1 MNGKKPAL
9 GRGLGAILPGSDSDS
24 SNSEFNSAISSNN
37 KLPVDQIEANPF
49 QPRTEF
55 EEGALKELSESIKI
69 HGIIQPLTVRRLG
82 NNVYQLISGE
92 RRLKAS
98 RMAGL
103 LEVPAYIIDT
113 DNQGMMEMALIE
125 NIQRENLN
133 AIEIAISYKRLIEEC
148 SLKQEELA
156 QRVSKERSTVTNYI
170 RLLKLPPEI
179 QAGIRD
185 NVITMGH
192 AKALISIEH
201 VENQL
206 LLYKEIVNKQ
216 LSVRKAEALVK
227 TLNENKRISS
237 NTPTTQLQLPLY
249 IRNLQD
255 QLSSH
260 FETKIQFKPKGEGKG
275 EIIIPYLSNDDLNRI
290 LEIIG

>member
-1 MNGKKPAL
+1 MNIKKPAL
-9 GRGLGAILPGSDSDS
+9 GRGLGAILPGSDTEI
-24 SNSEFNSAISSNN
+24 NKEYNSAISGNN
-37 KLPVDQIEANPF
+37 KLPIEQIEANPY
-49 QPRTEF
+49 QPRTAF
-55 EEGALKELSESIKI
+55 EEVALSELSESIKI

-98 RMAGL
+98 KLAGL
-103 LEVPAYIIDT
+103 KEVPAYIIDT

-148 SLKQEELA
+148 QLKQEELA
-156 QRVSKERSTVTNYI
+156 HRVSKERSTVTNYI

-185 NVITMGH
+185 SVITMGH

-206 LLYKEIVNKQ
+206 MLYKEIISKQ
-216 LSVRKAEALVK
+216 HSVRKTEALVRD
-227 TLNENKRISS
+227 LNENKRIS
-237 NTPTTQLQLPLY
+237 TTKPNQQLQLPLY

-255 QLSSH
+255 QLSTH
-260 FETKIQFKPKGEGKG
+260 FETKVNFKTKGDGKG
-275 EIIIPYLSNDDLNRI
+275 EIVIPYLSNDDLNRI